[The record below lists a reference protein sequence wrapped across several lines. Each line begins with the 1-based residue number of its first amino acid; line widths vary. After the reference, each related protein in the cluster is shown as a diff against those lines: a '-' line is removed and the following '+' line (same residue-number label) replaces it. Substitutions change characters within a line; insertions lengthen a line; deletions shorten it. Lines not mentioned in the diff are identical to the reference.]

1 MQPQKIEEGI
11 IIRPLGAETLLMHE
25 PTCNVHCLNQMAYLV
40 YQYSD
45 GTRTPTEIAERIV
58 QENGLPCTADAV
70 EIAIE
75 QLVERSLMHCPL
87 PELTPER
94 QLRRREVLQQLAAMM
109 AIPVILSLSAGRSS
123 AAVQA
128 CFTTSHFTED
138 SIFGGL
144 GSRVPRHRT
153 IYETCEP

>member
-11 IIRPLGAETLLMHE
+11 IVRPLGAETLLMHE

-40 YQYSD
+40 YLYSD
-45 GTRTPTEIAERIV
+45 GARTPAEIAERIV

-109 AIPVILSLSAGRSS
+109 AVPVILSLSAGRSS
-123 AAVQA
+123 AA
-128 CFTTSHFTED
+128 CFTTNEHDTFFYPEAS
-138 SIFGGL
+138 
-144 GSRVPRHRT
+144 VPRSVNFFVET
-153 IYETCEP
+153 FDLTCEP